1 MLKMLDRTKT
11 VLVNGAVIA
20 IISILLFAAA
30 TQFRQWSQFNRG
42 EKALVAGDQINAI
55 AGFESA
61 IHMYTPFSPLV
72 QRAAA
77 RLWIIGMDLES
88 RGDSEKALIA
98 YRALRSAFYSTHG
111 LFKPGMNWIVICDEK
126 IRLLAK
132 PVQPAR

>member
-1 MLKMLDRTKT
+1 MIERTKS

-20 IISILLFAAA
+20 IASILLFAAA
-30 TQFRQWSQFNRG
+30 TQFRQWSQFSRG

-72 QRAAA
+72 DRAAA
-77 RLWIIGMDLES
+77 RLWIIGRDLET

-111 LFKPGMNWIVICDEK
+111 LFKPGMKWIVICDEK
-126 IRLLAK
+126 IKLLAR
-132 PVQPAR
+132 PIQPAR

>member
-1 MLKMLDRTKT
+1 MLDRTKSII
-11 VLVNGAVIA
+11 VNAVFIA
-20 IISILLFAAA
+20 IVSIVLFAAA

-42 EKALVAGDQINAI
+42 EKALAAHDQINAI

-72 QRAAA
+72 ERSAA
-77 RLWIIGMDLES
+77 RLWIIGRDLET
-88 RGDSEKALIA
+88 RGETEKALIA

-111 LFKPGMNWIVICDEK
+111 LTKPGMKWITICDEK

-132 PVQPAR
+132 PVEPAR

>member
-1 MLKMLDRTKT
+1 MLNRTKT
-11 VLVNGAVIA
+11 ILVNAVFTA
-20 IISILLFAAA
+20 AVTILLFAAA

-42 EKALVAGDQINAI
+42 EKALVANDHINAI

-72 QRAAA
+72 ERAAA
-77 RLWIIGMDLES
+77 RLWIIGRDMEL
-88 RGDSEKALIA
+88 RGESEKALIA

-111 LFKPGMNWIVICDEK
+111 LTRPGMKWITLCDQK
-126 IRLLAK
+126 IQHLAK

>member
-1 MLKMLDRTKT
+1 MLDRTKT
-11 VLVNGAVIA
+11 ILVNAVFIA
-20 IISILLFAAA
+20 VVSILLFAGA
-30 TQFRQWSQFNRG
+30 TQFRQWSQYNRG
-42 EKALVAGDQINAI
+42 EQALAARDHINAI

-72 QRAAA
+72 EWSAK
-77 RLWIIGMDLES
+77 RLWIIGRDMET
-88 RGDSEKALIA
+88 RGESEKALIA

-111 LFKPGMNWIVICDEK
+111 LSKPGMNWIALCDEK